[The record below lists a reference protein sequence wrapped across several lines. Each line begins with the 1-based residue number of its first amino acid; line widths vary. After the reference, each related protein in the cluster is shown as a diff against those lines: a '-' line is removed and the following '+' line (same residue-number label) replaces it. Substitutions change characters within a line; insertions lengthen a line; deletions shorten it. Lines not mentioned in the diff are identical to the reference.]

1 MRGGAVLNLNLKKG
15 GNILIKYILKR
26 LFASIITIWIVITL
40 TFFLMRLMP
49 GGPFDGEKKVP
60 PQIKANLEAKFG
72 MDKPLGTQ
80 YAIYMK
86 NLLKGDLGP
95 SMKYEGRTV
104 RWVIGYSFPTS
115 AKLGIVVVIVA
126 LILGVYMG
134 VISALN
140 QGKWP
145 DYLCMILAT
154 LGVTVPS
161 FVMATLLML
170 VFSVKLG
177 LLPAIGFGSAKSYI
191 MPVIALG
198 GYSIAFIARLTRS
211 RLIEVVQQDYVRTA
225 KAKGLSRN
233 TVIYKHALRN
243 SLIPIVTYLGP
254 LVAGILT
261 GSFVVERIFGIPGLG
276 GEFVNS
282 INNRDYTTLL
292 GVTVFYSVLLVVCNF
307 IVDILYVFIDPRIKL
322 DNLKTE

>member
-1 MRGGAVLNLNLKKG
+1 ML
-15 GNILIKYILKR
+15 KYILKR
-26 LFASIITIWIVITL
+26 LLASIATIWIVITL
-40 TFFLMRLMP
+40 TFFLMRIMP
-49 GGPFDGEKKVP
+49 GGPFSSEKKIP
-60 PQIKANLEAKFG
+60 PQIIANLEEKFG
-72 MDKPLGTQ
+72 MDKPLFVQ
-80 YAIYMK
+80 YKMYIK

-104 RWVIGYSFPTS
+104 NWVIGYSFPTS
-115 AKLGIVVVIVA
+115 AKLGIVAVIVS
-126 LILGVYMG
+126 LILGIYMG
-134 VISALN
+134 IVSALN

-145 DYLCMILAT
+145 DYVCMILAT

-161 FVMATLLML
+161 FVLATLLIL
-170 VFSVKLG
+170 LFSVKLG
-177 LLPAIGFGSAKSYI
+177 WLPVIGFDGPKNYI

-211 RLIEVVQQDYVRTA
+211 RLIEVVQQDYIRTA

-233 TVIYKHALRN
+233 VVIYKHALKN

-254 LVAGILT
+254 LIAGILT

-282 INNRDYTTLL
+282 INHRDYTTLL
-292 GVTVFYSVLLVVCNF
+292 GVTVFYSTLLIVCNF
-307 IVDILYVFIDPRIKL
+307 IVDILYVVIDPRIKL
-322 DNLKTE
+322 DNLEA